1 MKKILFLAL
10 ICVGLQSAAVRA
22 EDSLQIVRYVNAM
35 ARYAVSEM
43 HRSGVPASV
52 SLAQGILE
60 TAAGTSPLY
69 SRSYNNFG
77 IKCKANWNGP
87 YTLHD
92 DDAKGEC
99 FRVYD
104 NDSMSYVDH
113 SNFLRTAPRYDFLF
127 QMDKTDY
134 RGWAIGLK
142 KAGYAT
148 NPKYSMKLIE
158 YIEKYNLDAYDHLSV
173 SQLNNTPRLARNANQ
188 ALTASRQASVINI
201 ATSNTNTPVE
211 TPNPAVNTP
220 TTARTSNTPVNGF
233 DPNNLPEVH
242 WNVTNIPDGD
252 ASHVAY
258 KPKAKPH
265 YNAKTTKRTTYSK
278 KTTTVKKSSHATYS
292 KTTAKTVSKAP
303 AKSNAKAP
311 AKPVAKSTAKN
322 KPVAKKAPAKKK

>member
-1 MKKILFLAL
+1 MKKILILAL
-10 ICVGLQSAAVRA
+10 ICFGLQSSAAHA

-69 SRSYNNFG
+69 SRSNNNFG

-104 NDSMSYVDH
+104 NDSLSYVDH

-127 QMDKTDY
+127 QLDKTDY

-158 YIEKYNLDAYDHLSV
+158 YIEKYNLNAYDHLTV
-173 SQLNNTPRLARNANQ
+173 AQLNSTPRLARNANQ
-188 ALTASRQASVINI
+188 ALTASRQAAVINI
-201 ATSNTNTPVE
+201 APNNSNSAAE
-211 TPNPAVNTP
+211 TPNPAPSTP
-220 TTARTSNTPVNGF
+220 TPARNTNTPVNGF

-258 KPKAKPH
+258 KPKPKPH
-265 YNAKTTKRTTYSK
+265 YNAKSAKHTSYNK
-278 KTTTVKKSSHATYS
+278 KASTAKKSANNVHSKPTS
-292 KTTAKTVSKAP
+292 KTV
-303 AKSNAKAP
+303 AKAP
-311 AKPVAKSTAKN
+311 TKTATKNTAKN

>member
-1 MKKILFLAL
+1 MKKIFILAFVCL
-10 ICVGLQSAAVRA
+10 GFNSFNVQA

-43 HRSGVPASV
+43 YRSGVPASV

-69 SRSYNNFG
+69 SRSNNNFG

-113 SNFLRTAPRYDFLF
+113 SNFLRSAPRYDFLF
-127 QMDKTDY
+127 QLDKTDF

-158 YIEKYNLDAYDHLSV
+158 YIEKYNLDAYDHLTLA
-173 SQLNNTPRLARNANQ
+173 QLKSSPKLARNAAQ
-188 ALTASRQASVINI
+188 AISASRQASVINLP
-201 ATSNTNTPVE
+201 ASSNNTNPE
-211 TPNPAVNTP
+211 NPAPAPAASSPNPARN
-220 TTARTSNTPVNGF
+220 SNEPVNGF
-233 DPNNLPEVH
+233 DPRNLPAVH

-258 KPKAKPH
+258 KPKPKPH
-265 YNAKTTKRTTYSK
+265 YNPKASNHSSYHK
-278 KTTTVKKSSHATYS
+278 KSTPVKKGAHN
-292 KTTAKTVSKAP
+292 V
-303 AKSNAKAP
+303 NAKAP
-311 AKPVAKSTAKN
+311 AKSKTVAKAPAKN
-322 KPVAKKAPAKKK
+322 SAKVPAKATTKKAPAKKK

>member
-1 MKKILFLAL
+1 MKKNLIVLLLCFGLF
-10 ICVGLQSAAVRA
+10 STNTYA

-69 SRSYNNFG
+69 SRSNNNFG

-99 FRVYD
+99 FRVYE
-104 NDSMSYVDH
+104 NDSLSYVDH
-113 SNFLRTAPRYDFLF
+113 SNFLRTASRYNFLF
-127 QMDKTDY
+127 QLDHTDY

-158 YIEKYNLDAYDHLSV
+158 YIEKYNLDAYDHLTV
-173 SQLNNTPRLARNANQ
+173 AQLSNTPRLARNAAQSLSN
-188 ALTASRQASVINI
+188 ARQAAVINLP
-201 ATSNTNTPVE
+201 ASNSNTPAEAASTNTPAPV
-211 TPNPAVNTP
+211 AK
-220 TTARTSNTPVNGF
+220 TANTPVNGF

-258 KPKAKPH
+258 KPKPKPH
-265 YNAKTTKRTTYSK
+265 YNSKNTKHTSYNK
-278 KTTTVKKSSHATYS
+278 KA
-292 KTTAKTVSKAP
+292 
-303 AKSNAKAP
+303 
-311 AKPVAKSTAKN
+311 STAKKSTHSVN
-322 KPVAKKAPAKKK
+322 SKTPVKANSKTAAKTPAKGKPVAKKAPAKKK

>member
-10 ICVGLQSAAVRA
+10 ICLGLQSYAVRA

-77 IKCKANWNGP
+77 IKCKANWTGP

-92 DDAKGEC
+92 DDAQGEC

-104 NDSMSYVDH
+104 NDSLSYVDH
-113 SNFLRTAPRYDFLF
+113 SAFLRTAPRYNFLF
-127 QMDKTDY
+127 QLDKTDY

-158 YIEKYNLDAYDHLSV
+158 YIEKYNLDAYDHLTV
-173 SQLNNTPRLARNANQ
+173 AQLSSSPRLAMHLAKQQLLIFLVAVLPQVHQLHLPQHR
-188 ALTASRQASVINI
+188 LLLPKILIRQLMVSILI
-201 ATSNTNTPVE
+201 
-211 TPNPAVNTP
+211 
-220 TTARTSNTPVNGF
+220 
-233 DPNNLPEVH
+233 
-242 WNVTNIPDGD
+242 
-252 ASHVAY
+252 
-258 KPKAKPH
+258 
-265 YNAKTTKRTTYSK
+265 TYQRFIGM
-278 KTTTVKKSSHATYS
+278 
-292 KTTAKTVSKAP
+292 
-303 AKSNAKAP
+303 
-311 AKPVAKSTAKN
+311 
-322 KPVAKKAPAKKK
+322 

>member
-10 ICVGLQSAAVRA
+10 ICLGLQSYAVRA

-69 SRSYNNFG
+69 SRSNNNFG
-77 IKCKANWNGP
+77 IKCKANWSGP

-92 DDAKGEC
+92 DDAQGEC

-113 SNFLRTAPRYDFLF
+113 SNFLRTAPRYNFLF
-127 QMDKTDY
+127 QLDKTDY

-158 YIEKYNLDAYDHLSV
+158 YIERYNLDAYDHLTV
-173 SQLNNTPRLARNANQ
+173 AQLSSSPRLARNASQ
-188 ALTASRQASVINI
+188 ALNASRQAAVINLPKSTAAASTP
-201 ATSNTNTPVE
+201 AT
-211 TPNPAVNTP
+211 PASAP
-220 TTARTSNTPVNGF
+220 TTSTKNANTPVNGF

-258 KPKAKPH
+258 KPKPKPKCSSKTTKHSTYNKKASTAKKGTHTVNSKSTSKTGSKAPVKTG
-265 YNAKTTKRTTYSK
+265 AKTTT
-278 KTTTVKKSSHATYS
+278 
-292 KTTAKTVSKAP
+292 
-303 AKSNAKAP
+303 
-311 AKPVAKSTAKN
+311 KPVAKSAAN
-322 KPVAKKAPAKKK
+322 AKPVAKKAPVKKK